1 MHNHFQ
7 GGFAMYV
14 NPDTKVEDYRSTA
27 WSFTIVGAAGIVL
40 VVLLNLGI
48 LPFEFPADKNVMMTI
63 VMGIMFLI
71 FLLIGIRS
79 FLSLRKL
86 SDAAKAENSL
96 DAEIKEWF
104 LAEYTE
110 VMKDESTEDETD
122 EELYYPRYRKMSELI
137 LAKYPGLSEDFL
149 DHVIEELYSE
159 LFPE

>member
-27 WSFTIVGAAGIVL
+27 WSFTIVGAVGL
-40 VVLLNLGI
+40 VFNFGI
-48 LPFEFPADKNVMMTI
+48 LPIAFSGVRNVMMTI
-63 VMGIMFLI
+63 VTGIIFLI
-71 FLLIGIRS
+71 FLIIGIRS

-86 SDAAKAENSL
+86 SAAAKSENSL
-96 DAEIKEWF
+96 EAEIKEWF
-104 LAEYTE
+104 LGEYTE
-110 VMKDESTEDETD
+110 SMKNFSAEETQDDTD
-122 EELYYPRYRKMSELI
+122 EEIYYPRYRRMSELI

>member
-1 MHNHFQ
+1 
-7 GGFAMYV
+7 MYV

-27 WSFTIVGAAGIVL
+27 WSFTIVGAVGL
-40 VVLLNLGI
+40 VFNFGI
-48 LPFEFPADKNVMMTI
+48 LPIAFSGLRNVMMTI
-63 VMGIMFLI
+63 VTGIIFLI
-71 FLLIGIRS
+71 FLIIGIRS

-86 SDAAKAENSL
+86 SAAAKTENSL
-96 DAEIKEWF
+96 EAEIREWF
-104 LAEYTE
+104 LGEHTESMKNFSAEETP
-110 VMKDESTEDETD
+110 DDTD

>member
-1 MHNHFQ
+1 
-7 GGFAMYV
+7 MYV

-27 WSFTIVGAAGIVL
+27 WSFTIVGAAGLVL
-40 VVLLNLGI
+40 VVLLNLGV
-48 LPFEFPADKNVMMTI
+48 LPFEFPADRNVMMSI

-71 FLLIGIRS
+71 LLLIGIGS

-86 SDAAKAENSL
+86 TAAAKTENSL

-104 LAEYTE
+104 LGEYTE
-110 VMKDESTEDETD
+110 SMKNFSAEDETD
-122 EELYYPRYRKMSELI
+122 EELYYPRYRRMSELI
-137 LAKYPGLSEDFL
+137 LAKYPGISEDFL

>member
-1 MHNHFQ
+1 
-7 GGFAMYV
+7 MYV

-27 WSFTIVGAAGIVL
+27 WSFTIVGAAGL
-40 VVLLNLGI
+40 VFNFGI
-48 LPFEFPADKNVMMTI
+48 LPIAFSGIQNVMMTI
-63 VMGIMFLI
+63 VAGIIFLI
-71 FLLIGIRS
+71 FLIIGIRS

-104 LAEYTE
+104 LGEYTE
-110 VMKDESTEDETD
+110 SMKDFSAEDETD
-122 EELYYPRYRKMSELI
+122 EEIYYPRYRKMSELI
-137 LAKYPGLSEDFL
+137 LAKYPGISEDFL

>member
-1 MHNHFQ
+1 
-7 GGFAMYV
+7 MYV

-27 WSFTIVGAAGIVL
+27 WSFTIVGAVGL
-40 VVLLNLGI
+40 VFNFGI
-48 LPFEFPADKNVMMTI
+48 LPIAFSGVRNVMMTI
-63 VMGIMFLI
+63 VTGIIFLI
-71 FLLIGIRS
+71 FLIIGIRS

-86 SDAAKAENSL
+86 SAAAKTENSL
-96 DAEIKEWF
+96 EAEIREWF
-104 LAEYTE
+104 LGEHTESMKNFSAEETP
-110 VMKDESTEDETD
+110 DDTD

>member
-1 MHNHFQ
+1 
-7 GGFAMYV
+7 MYV

-27 WSFTIVGAAGIVL
+27 WSFTIVGAAGL
-40 VVLLNLGI
+40 VFNFGI
-48 LPFEFPADKNVMMTI
+48 LPIAFSGVQNVMMTI
-63 VMGIMFLI
+63 VTGIMFLI
-71 FLLIGIRS
+71 LLLIGIGS
-79 FLSLRKL
+79 FLSLKRL
-86 SDAAKAENSL
+86 SAAAKAENSL

-104 LAEYTE
+104 LGEYTE
-110 VMKDESTEDETD
+110 SMKDDSAEDETD

>member
-1 MHNHFQ
+1 
-7 GGFAMYV
+7 MYV

-40 VVLLNLGI
+40 VVLLNLGL
-48 LPFEFPADKNVMMTI
+48 LPFQLPADRSVMMSI

-71 FLLIGIRS
+71 LLLIGIGS
-79 FLSLRKL
+79 FLSLKRL
-86 SDAAKAENSL
+86 SAAAKSENSL
-96 DAEIKEWF
+96 EAEIKEWF
-104 LAEYTE
+104 LGEYTE
-110 VMKDESTEDETD
+110 SMKNFSAEETQDDTD
-122 EELYYPRYRKMSELI
+122 EELYYPRYRRMSELI